1 MKRIIVILCF
11 AVGFSTLNA
20 QVVKSSSKKTV
31 VQHVEKQKNTSR
43 DNIWYLKGG
52 LSFMSLIDDHSDGV
66 KLGYKFDWGFK
77 KTIKR
82 LKTNDS
88 FNPYWGMDFS
98 LGSMGG
104 KTYYYKY
111 LEEYGYY
118 GFREEETKR
127 FAHCLQWSFLNL
139 GFDVSFS
146 DKVKLDVH
154 AGGFL
159 SLAINN
165 KTHLKG
171 RYSYTYYS
179 SSYGTTTDSYNW
191 DYDEDDDWFDSDSGV
206 DLGFNLGIGLW
217 VNSFN
222 FEVGYQRSTVDWG
235 IEGSNIIFKVGF
247 AIPEKHNSA
256 NR

>member
-31 VQHVEKQKNTSR
+31 VQHVEKQKNTSK

-104 KTYYYKY
+104 KTYHYRSIDD
-111 LEEYGYY
+111 GYTY
-118 GFREEETKR
+118 GFREDKDET

-139 GFDVSFS
+139 GMDFVLSPN
-146 DKVKLDVH
+146 VKLDIH

-159 SLAINN
+159 SLALLH
-165 KTHLKG
+165 KYHFEQEY
-171 RYSYTYYS
+171 RYNYY
-179 SSYGTTTDSYNW
+179 YATIVDSENW
-191 DYDEDDDWFDSDSGV
+191 EYDKDDWFDTDSGV

-222 FEVGYQRSTVDWG
+222 FEVGWQRSTVDWG
-235 IEGSNIIFKVGF
+235 IEGNNIIFKVGF
-247 AIPEKHNSA
+247 AIPENQRTA

>member
-31 VQHVEKQKNTSR
+31 VQHIEKQKNTSR

-52 LSFMSLIDDHSDGV
+52 LSFMSLIDDYSDGT

-104 KTYYYKY
+104 KTYRYRYTDDY
-111 LEEYGYY
+111 HWGSYEEAD
-118 GFREEETKR
+118 ET

-139 GFDVSFS
+139 GMDFVLSPN
-146 DKVKLDVH
+146 VKLDIH

-159 SLAINN
+159 SLALLH
-165 KTHLKG
+165 KYHFESEF
-171 RYSYTYYS
+171 RYNDYYVS
-179 SSYGTTTDSYNW
+179 HVDSEE
-191 DYDEDDDWFDSDSGV
+191 YDDDDWFDTDSGI

-217 VNSFN
+217 INSFN

-247 AIPEKHNSA
+247 AISEKHNSA

>member
-11 AVGFSTLNA
+11 AIGFSTLNA

-52 LSFMSLIDDHSDGV
+52 LSFMSLIDDYSDGT

-104 KTYYYKY
+104 KTYRYRYYEGY
-111 LEEYGYY
+111 DLYSSNEEA
-118 GFREEETKR
+118 EET

-139 GFDVSFS
+139 GMDFVLSPN
-146 DKVKLDVH
+146 VKLDIH

-159 SLAINN
+159 SLALLH
-165 KTHLKG
+165 KSHFESEF
-171 RYSYTYYS
+171 RYNDYYVS
-179 SSYGTTTDSYNW
+179 HVDSEEYDDDNWFDTDS
-191 DYDEDDDWFDSDSGV
+191 GI

-217 VNSFN
+217 INSFN

>member
-11 AVGFSTLNA
+11 AIGFSTLNA

-52 LSFMSLIDDHSDGV
+52 LSLMSLIDDYSDGT

-104 KTYYYKY
+104 RNYYYKDY
-111 LEEYGYY
+111 DDGFLLY
-118 GFREEETKR
+118 GFREETTKR

-159 SLAINN
+159 SLA
-165 KTHLKG
+165 LFDKG
-171 RYSYTYYS
+171 DLQVRERY
-179 SSYGTTTDSYNW
+179 
-191 DYDEDDDWFDSDSGV
+191 YDAYDGSWYDVDENYEDDDWFDFDSGI

-217 VNSFN
+217 INSFN

>member
-31 VQHVEKQKNTSR
+31 VQHVEKQKNTSK

-104 KTYYYKY
+104 KTYHYRSIDD
-111 LEEYGYY
+111 GYTY
-118 GFREEETKR
+118 GFREDKDET

-139 GFDVSFS
+139 GMDFVLSPN
-146 DKVKLDVH
+146 VKLDIH

-159 SLAINN
+159 SLALLH
-165 KTHLKG
+165 KYHTEYKH
-171 RYSYTYYS
+171 RYNSYYTTYVDNG
-179 SSYGTTTDSYNW
+179 SYVY
-191 DYDEDDDWFDSDSGV
+191 DDDYWFDTDSGV

-217 VNSFN
+217 VNPFN
-222 FEVGYQRSTVDWG
+222 FEVGWQRSTVDWG

>member
-31 VQHVEKQKNTSR
+31 IQHVEKQKNASK

-66 KLGYKFDWGFK
+66 KLGYKLDWGFK

-104 KTYYYKY
+104 KTYKYKHMDDGV
-111 LEEYGYY
+111 LY
-118 GFREEETKR
+118 GFSEWVYER

-139 GFDVSFS
+139 GCDFSFS

-159 SLAINN
+159 SLAIQDHEDR
-165 KTHLKG
+165 TERHQ
-171 RYSYTYYS
+171 YTAYIGGS
-179 SSYGTTTDSYNW
+179 FSQKNHDI
-191 DYDEDDDWFDSDSGV
+191 DDEWFDFDSGI

-217 VNSFN
+217 INSFN

-247 AIPEKHNSA
+247 AIPEKH
-256 NR
+256 

>member
-52 LSFMSLIDDHSDGV
+52 LSSMSLIDDHSDGV

-104 KTYYYKY
+104 KNHYYENYDDGF
-111 LEEYGYY
+111 LLYGS
-118 GFREEETKR
+118 FEETKER

-159 SLAINN
+159 SLALFD
-165 KTHLKG
+165 KEDLQG
-171 RYSYTYYS
+171 SERFYTYDGFS
-179 SSYGTTTDSYNW
+179 SHGDNW
-191 DYDEDDDWFDSDSGV
+191 NDEDEESLNFDSGIG
-206 DLGFNLGIGLW
+206 LGFNLGIGLW
-217 VNSFN
+217 INSFN
-222 FEVGYQRSTVDWG
+222 FEVGYQRSIVDWG

-247 AIPEKHNSA
+247 AIPEKNNSA